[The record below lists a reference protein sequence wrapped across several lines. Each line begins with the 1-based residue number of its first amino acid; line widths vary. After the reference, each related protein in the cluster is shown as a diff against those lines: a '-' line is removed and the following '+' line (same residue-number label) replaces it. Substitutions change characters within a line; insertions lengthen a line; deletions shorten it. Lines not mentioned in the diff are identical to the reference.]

1 MPAKSKAQQ
10 RLFGMVHAY
19 QKGRKGS
26 RHLSDKIKELAK
38 RVDPEDVEHFARTKA
53 STLPE
58 RKKDD
63 EKQRKSASSEEAKK
77 PSQSEVVRARVGALI
92 RRIQHESNAAK
103 EVTKARMAPKHSV
116 KKAEFMNGVISFGQ
130 AIPGKHYGQRVGVD
144 WYDMSALAGKIQ
156 ANDDYRRF
164 EVKDAAAELLLKSAS
179 NPIGGEGRL
188 MMQRA
193 VTGRPV
199 DGSKQQKFQGLTRP
213 YPGQMRAYNARVKQL
228 GLEQPAPAAKKTT
241 PKQWAKDTIEYAL
254 GVVARQNGGL
264 TTPPIG

>member
-116 KKAEFMNGVISFGQ
+116 KKA
-130 AIPGKHYGQRVGVD
+130 
-144 WYDMSALAGKIQ
+144 
-156 ANDDYRRF
+156 NDDYRRF
-164 EVKDAAAELLLKSAS
+164 EVKDAAAELLLKSAA

-264 TTPPIG
+264 TTPPVG

>member
-26 RHLSDKIKELAK
+26 EHLSDKIKDLAK
-38 RVDPEDVEHFARTKA
+38 RVDPEDVEHFAKTKA

-58 RKKDD
+58 RKE
-63 EKQRKSASSEEAKK
+63 EKAAAAEEAKK
-77 PSQSEVVRARVGALI
+77 PSQAEVVRARVGALI

-103 EVTKARMAPKHSV
+103 EATKARMAPKHSA

-130 AIPGKHYGQRVGVD
+130 AIPGKHYGQRVGTD
-144 WYDMSALAGKIQ
+144 WYDMSALAGEIQ

-164 EVKDAAAELLLKSAS
+164 DVKEAAALLIKSAS

-193 VTGRPV
+193 VAGRPV
-199 DGSKQQKFQGLTRP
+199 NGSGQQKFQGLTRP
-213 YPGQMRAYNARVKQL
+213 YPGQMMAYNARMRQL
-228 GLEQPAPAAKKTT
+228 GIAQPAPQRQKVT
-241 PKQWAKDTIEYAL
+241 PKQWAKDAIEYAL
-254 GVVARQNGGL
+254 GVVARQNGAF
-264 TTPPIG
+264 TTPPAG

>member
-1 MPAKSKAQQ
+1 
-10 RLFGMVHAY
+10 MVHAY

-26 RHLSDKIKELAK
+26 EHLSDKIKELAK
-38 RVDPEDVEHFARTKA
+38 RVDPEDVEHFAKTKA

-58 RKKDD
+58 RKE
-63 EKQRKSASSEEAKK
+63 EKAAAAEEAKK

-144 WYDMSALAGKIQ
+144 WYDMSALASEIQ

-164 EVKDAAAELLLKSAS
+164 DVKDAAAKLLLKAAA

-193 VTGRPV
+193 VAGRPV
-199 DGSKQQKFQGLTRP
+199 NGKQQKFQGLTHP
-213 YPGQMRAYNARVKQL
+213 YPGQMKAYNARLRQL
-228 GLEQPAPAAKKTT
+228 GVEQPSPQAQKKVT
-241 PKQWAKDTIEYAL
+241 PKQWAKDAIEYAL
-254 GVVARQNGGL
+254 GVVARQNGAF
-264 TTPPIG
+264 TTPPVG